1 MFFPKG
7 YQGNL
12 NGAEKAE
19 DEMLQVRNK
28 QPAPLS

>member
-1 MFFPKG
+1 MFFPKR
-7 YQGNL
+7 YKGNL
-12 NGAEKAE
+12 TGAEKAE